1 MAFAETREARM
12 RLKSRAVEVGG
23 REGLKGDRKKKK
35 LGGHVTA
42 DIAV

>member
-12 RLKSRAVEVGG
+12 RLKSRAVEVGW
-23 REGLKGDRKKKK
+23 REGLKGDRKKN